1 MTVLFIGTDGN
12 DNFTGTGVGQIFG
25 LEGDD
30 TLTSALNPI
39 EPGSELFGNSGED
52 YLESEGIG
60 DTARGG
66 QDDDY
71 LINTSG
77 QAWLFGDLGD
87 DTIYGEES
95 QYTLFGGAGADYIL
109 ATEEQNLIFGD
120 LRDDFSI
127 RADGSDTVPGND
139 TIVGLDG
146 EDSILGGGGNDYIVG
161 GPNGESQLFGN
172 QGEDSLYA
180 GGDADSLQ
188 GGQGSDYLLSGSGA
202 TNLDNLY
209 IAGNLGQDS
218 IVHLNGGDSGIF
230 GGDIEFGTSDGSNND
245 YLYVADGAGH
255 QLFGNLGDDTL
266 SYGGAGSDANVSL
279 FGGQGDDA
287 ISATGGATGLYVSG
301 DKGQDYLDVAA
312 SSSTLIGGAGSW
324 SDTLNLISGDNNMLM
339 GASGSDASNDF
350 LMVGSGVGNTLAGG
364 EGNDYLMS
372 NGGNVLDGAAGD
384 DTYIFGA
391 GDTVVEDTDGNNVYF
406 GLPGADAVEIVLQ
419 AGDTVLNGASGQF
432 TFSGDDS
439 QVAFIGTGGAITGDS
454 KDLVSITTAS
464 SNTETKDG
472 NDTIQVGML
481 GTGGNIDAGAG
492 DDILNFTGT
501 SNMGGAVFAG
511 SGNDSISLMNL
522 EGGSVSGG
530 AGADT
535 LTLGVIDG
543 AEVDGGAGE
552 DMINVDTL
560 GASNATSLSGGADND
575 TIMVGMVGSA
585 GGVLA
590 GGAGEDVLLSGM
602 AMGTDSGS
610 VTLSGGEG
618 NDFLRG
624 LEYGGDSLEG
634 GAGDD
639 VIYGGSG
646 ANPFAAPGNFPTTGS
661 TEYANAINDAAVGNI
676 GLFDGD
682 TLTGGAGNDIFI
694 VGGVDET
701 GTHFFTLNSLT
712 SNDANVSL
720 GTDVNNP
727 ILDGFLP
734 RAGTNAADKAFP
746 TGAYAVDTITDFVSG
761 QDTLAIFED
770 AAFGGFVLGGTGNGF
785 TSFASGLVSP
795 SGVVTTKQGT
805 GVVDADGFGIGT
817 DLGGAVDQG
826 DVLFD
831 SSTGGVYLGAGGSQ
845 AVLVA
850 VVDPTTSTF
859 GAGDLV
865 FGAPNQTGG
874 ITFF

>member
-30 TLTSALNPI
+30 TLTSALNPVS
-39 EPGSELFGNSGED
+39 PGSELFGNSGSD

-127 RADGSDTVPGND
+127 RTDGSDTVPGND

-146 EDSILGGGGNDYIVG
+146 EDTILGGGGNDYIVG

-202 TNLDNLY
+202 TNLDNLF

-218 IVHLNGGDSGIF
+218 IVHLNGGDNGIF
-230 GGDIEFGTSDGSNND
+230 GGDIEFGTTESDNSD

-255 QLFGNLGDDTL
+255 QIFGNLGDDTL

-279 FGGQGDDA
+279 FGGQGGDA
-287 ISATGGATGLYVSG
+287 ISATGGATGLYISG

-312 SSSTLIGGAGSW
+312 TSSTLIGGGGTW
-324 SDTLNLISGDNNMLM
+324 SDTINLISGDNNMLM
-339 GASGSDASNDF
+339 GASGSDASDDF

-406 GLPGADAVEIVLQ
+406 GLAGADAVEVTLQ

-464 SNTETKDG
+464 SNTETNDG

-501 SNMGGAVFAG
+501 VNMGGAVFAG
-511 SGNDSISLMNL
+511 SGNDSINLMAL
-522 EGGSVSGG
+522 EGGSVGG
-530 AGADT
+530 GDGEDT
-535 LTLGVIDG
+535 LTLGSIDG
-543 AEVDGGAGE
+543 AEVDGGAG
-552 DMINVDTL
+552 DDTINVDTL
-560 GASNATSLSGGADND
+560 GASNATTLGGGEGED
-575 TIMVGMVGSA
+575 TITVGMVGSG
-585 GGVLA
+585 GGVLS
-590 GGAGEDVLLSGM
+590 GGGGNDILLSGV

-646 ANPFAAPGNFPTTGS
+646 ANPFTAGFPMTGS
-661 TEYANAINDAAVGNI
+661 TEYANAINDAAQGNI

-694 VGGVDET
+694 VGGENET
-701 GTHFFTLNSLT
+701 GIHFLTLDSLT
-712 SNDANVSL
+712 KETANSAL
-720 GTDVNNP
+720 GTDINSPN
-727 ILDGFLP
+727 LDGFLP
-734 RAGTNAADKAFP
+734 RGGTGEAAFA

-761 QDTLAIFED
+761 QDTLVLFED
-770 AAFGGFVLGGTGNGF
+770 AAFGSFDLGETGSQFSTFTSGLSAPAGVINAALGTGN
-785 TSFASGLVSP
+785 
-795 SGVVTTKQGT
+795 
-805 GVVDADGFGIGT
+805 VDATGFGVGT
-817 DLGGAVDQG
+817 DLGLFTDPGDILYDQ
-826 DVLFD
+826 
-831 SSTGGVYLGAGGSQ
+831 STGGVYLGLGSGGGGSQ
-845 AVLVA
+845 AVLVS

-859 GAGDLV
+859 GEGDLI